1 MQALYF
7 SCRIDFRC
15 KAASPRNTAKG
26 YRWRAF
32 CALVANH
39 SRRSAPSTTPSIQ
52 RACAPSPIQCYPIY
66 IPVADHRL
74 PRSAGNHL
82 LQTLFISV
90 ILAWRPR
97 RPPDCILDERGQLP
111 GPPVGRHLLLE
122 IGRIRE
128 PPALD
133 APLRRELSARCH
145 AQATSSPI
153 LSCSLTPHIWAQI
166 ISSSIS

>member
-122 IGRIRE
+122 IGRIRK
-128 PPALD
+128 PPVLG
-133 APLRRELSARCH
+133 APLHRELSARGH
-145 AQATSSPI
+145 AQATSSPSGHP
-153 LSCSLTPHIWAQI
+153 LPCRMPMYPMLMGF
-166 ISSSIS
+166 